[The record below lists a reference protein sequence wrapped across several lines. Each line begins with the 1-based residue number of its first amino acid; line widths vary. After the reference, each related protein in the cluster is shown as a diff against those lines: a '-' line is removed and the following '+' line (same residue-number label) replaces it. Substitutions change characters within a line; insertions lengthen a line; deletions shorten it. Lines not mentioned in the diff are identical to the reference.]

1 MTELL
6 SSEETRSGTSSVDR
20 SEEPIHAMF
29 VSTASCTGGPDV
41 YDNDDFASWVD
52 LGMNQSLIDSIGNIY
67 RADNKSMYSPLVSE
81 TEQRI
86 RPVTYYTTVHER
98 ASLFEVLDEKEIML
112 DSSTSLASIPSRT
125 CSISIFS
132 LGDPYRL
139 PNMKREDSMLFHYYV
154 AEMCPHCIVRNGF
167 NKNYRQ
173 VLLPLANKSNILLKA
188 ILAFT
193 ANRLKLQD
201 DRFQTVALRHQSAV
215 LQGLQQSLNNK
226 KRTSFSRLELLST
239 ILMLCFYEIYNAG
252 QSPKDLHG
260 LPTRPWMTHAGGVRR
275 LLDLGTVESHDSHYE
290 KAVVSF
296 LSQYFAS
303 RSVLAFTS
311 LSPLEDGVEIVD
323 HAWYWL
329 GMADRPPQE
338 INPFAGC
345 SNEMLTS
352 ILVITA
358 RMRQIGRSQS
368 QPLPSLQQTSANMMA
383 KSLFAM
389 DQHPPAESRDG
400 DTSAKLQRQHAD
412 QTPTNLLGKTSEA
425 FRLATV
431 VLLGN
436 LYPEIDLEAHEQT
449 RICLD
454 RLDEILDS
462 GIAVPE
468 RGALGSSSYM
478 WPYFIAGLHLQSLD
492 HNASLARRIRQL
504 LSRNDTASGQILC
517 VLEEIWPLLVGHK
530 VAARSSGYSF
540 LWESAML
547 NRHQLLEWV

>member
-1 MTELL
+1 
-6 SSEETRSGTSSVDR
+6 
-20 SEEPIHAMF
+20 
-29 VSTASCTGGPDV
+29 
-41 YDNDDFASWVD
+41 
-52 LGMNQSLIDSIGNIY
+52 
-67 RADNKSMYSPLVSE
+67 MYNPLVSE

-86 RPVTYYTTVHER
+86 WPVTDYTTVHER
-98 ASLFEVLDEKEIML
+98 ANLVEVLDGKEIMP
-112 DSSTSLASIPSRT
+112 DRSTSLALIPSRT
-125 CSISIFS
+125 CSLSISS

-139 PNMKREDSMLFHYYV
+139 PNMKREDSILFHYY
-154 AEMCPHCIVRNGF
+154 
-167 NKNYRQ
+167 
-173 VLLPLANKSNILLKA
+173 
-188 ILAFT
+188 
-193 ANRLKLQD
+193 
-201 DRFQTVALRHQSAV
+201 DRFRTVALRHQSAV
-215 LQGLQQSLNNK
+215 LQGLQQSLNKK

-275 LLDLGTVESHDSHYE
+275 LLDLCQLESHDSHYE

-352 ILVITA
+352 ILVITS
-358 RMRQIGRSQS
+358 RMRHIGRSRS

-389 DQHPPAESRDG
+389 DQHPPAE
-400 DTSAKLQRQHAD
+400 T
-412 QTPTNLLGKTSEA
+412 
-425 FRLATV
+425 
-431 VLLGN
+431 
-436 LYPEIDLEAHEQT
+436 
-449 RICLD
+449 
-454 RLDEILDS
+454 
-462 GIAVPE
+462 
-468 RGALGSSSYM
+468 
-478 WPYFIAGLHLQSLD
+478 
-492 HNASLARRIRQL
+492 
-504 LSRNDTASGQILC
+504 SGQILC

-530 VAARSSGYSF
+530 VAARTNGYSF

-547 NRHQLLEWV
+547 DRHQVLEWV